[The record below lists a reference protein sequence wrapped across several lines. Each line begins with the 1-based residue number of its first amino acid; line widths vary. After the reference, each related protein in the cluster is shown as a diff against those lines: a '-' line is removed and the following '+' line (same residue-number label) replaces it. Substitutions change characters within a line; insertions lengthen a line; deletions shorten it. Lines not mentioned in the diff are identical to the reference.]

1 MSYNEKLTTGQERI
15 LVIGGGSGG
24 CRSFPSGGAGGGVG
38 KLLGLVI
45 YDVEVAWGWT
55 VVIMLLGGDTTAII
69 QCMKDTRKT

>member
-1 MSYNEKLTTGQERI
+1 MGKLVG
-15 LVIGGGSGG
+15 LVIHIW
-24 CRSFPSGGAGGGVG
+24 R

-55 VVIMLLGGDTTAII
+55 VVILLLGGDTTAII